1 MSTVSIDTYEAGDL
15 ISAAAINT
23 DFTSIATVSQDLDQE
38 NTRTEW
44 CSRFHLKKAGAPYIN
59 TNFAQVED
67 SDTIQTINT
76 NVFTQV
82 NLNPA
87 FRITYTNL
95 TVLPGE
101 VVRLHFDVNVVDPV
115 IPNNASSTL
124 TDITDDCYQFRFYYR
139 DANSG
144 LINPIGCTSTYS
156 TSNKSDHN
164 SSGTGGGNPGTQ
176 NRFCQRVNHSFC
188 WINTTGANIV
198 IDWIE
203 VRCRLANLAYVTSI
217 GLTEGTFQAFRARH

>member
-1 MSTVSIDTYEAGDL
+1 MPTVSIDTYEAGDL
-15 ISAAAINT
+15 INATAINS
-23 DFTSIATVSQDLDQE
+23 DFTAIATATNDLDQE

-44 CSRFHLKKAGAPYIN
+44 CSRFHLKKLGTPYIN

-67 SDTIQTINT
+67 SNTIQTINT

-87 FRITYTNL
+87 FRIQYFNL
-95 TVLPGE
+95 PLGPGE
-101 VVRLHFDVNVVDPV
+101 TMRLHFDINVVDPV
-115 IPNNASSTL
+115 IPNNADVTL
-124 TDITDDCYQFRFYYR
+124 TDISDDCYQFRFYYR
-139 DANSG
+139 DATSG

-156 TSNKSDHN
+156 TSNKSDH
-164 SSGTGGGNPGTQ
+164 SSAGSGGGSPTPQ

-188 WINTTGANIV
+188 WINTSGANID

-203 VRCRLANLAYVTSI
+203 VRCRLVNLAYVTSI
-217 GLTEGTFQAFRARH
+217 GLTEGTFQAFKARH